1 MHKWRVEVTYFASV
15 AEDVVLSTLREFGFA
30 CEETVSHDLD
40 TAYSSWIVTHASAH
54 AMMMFSLKWSNVME
68 EMQVTEL

>member
-1 MHKWRVEVTYFASV
+1 MHKWRVDVTCFVPA

-30 CEETVSHDLD
+30 CFKTLSPDPD
-40 TAYSSWIVTHASAH
+40 TAYSSWIVTHAGAH